1 VRAPSR
7 KGRKRRGSTKAT
19 VRGHPLPTDSIA
31 VAVARRNDKDAE
43 ELGVIP
49 NSPQAIAKLVR
60 KLGEPKS
67 LRFCYEAGPCGYG
80 IYRQLVAMGSSCMVV
95 APSLVPRKPGERV
108 KTDRR
113 DAKKLA
119 RLLRSGDLTPV
130 WVPDEHQEA
139 LRDLLRAREDAC
151 QDLLRKRHQ
160 LSKFLMRLGVMPPAG
175 IKAWT
180 DRHRRWLQSIRFDEP
195 AQQTVLA
202 EYLHAVEE
210 VESRIERLEREIAA
224 YVEAFADGKVIKALQ
239 GLRGVGLITA
249 ATLVAEL
256 GDITRF
262 ETPQQLMSYAGLVP
276 SEYSSGGKE
285 RRGPITKSGNSHVR
299 RVTVESAW
307 NYRHTPKVGA
317 LLRKRQQGVSEKVK
331 SIAWKA
337 QIRLHGKYR
346 RLMGRGKR
354 KQVAVVAVA
363 RELLGFIWAVA
374 RQVAIENAAGKAA

>member
-1 VRAPSR
+1 MKYTTFVGLGVH
-7 KGRKRRGSTKAT
+7 K
-19 VRGHPLPTDSIA
+19 DSIA

-43 ELGVIP
+43 ELGVTP

-80 IYRQLVAMGSSCMVV
+80 IYRQLIAMGSSCMVV

-119 RLLRSGDLTPV
+119 RLLRSGELTPG
-130 WVPDEHQEA
+130 WVPDEHKEA

-160 LSKFLMRLGVMPPAG
+160 LGKFLMRLGVMPPAG

-195 AQQTVLA
+195 AQRTVLA
-202 EYLHAVEE
+202 EYLHEVEE

-224 YVEAFADGKVIKALQ
+224 YVEAFADGKVIKKHCRHLGSGPHYCSNPGSRA
-239 GLRGVGLITA
+239 RRHHSVRDPEA
-249 ATLVAEL
+249 AYVICWPCAERIL
-256 GDITRF
+256 EWWERASRSDH
-262 ETPQQLMSYAGLVP
+262 
-276 SEYSSGGKE
+276 KE
-285 RRGPITKSGNSHVR
+285 R
-299 RVTVESAW
+299 
-307 NYRHTPKVGA
+307 
-317 LLRKRQQGVSEKVK
+317 
-331 SIAWKA
+331 
-337 QIRLHGKYR
+337 
-346 RLMGRGKR
+346 
-354 KQVAVVAVA
+354 
-363 RELLGFIWAVA
+363 
-374 RQVAIENAAGKAA
+374 

>member
-1 VRAPSR
+1 MKYTTFVGLDVH
-7 KGRKRRGSTKAT
+7 K
-19 VRGHPLPTDSIA
+19 DSIA
-31 VAVARRNDKDAE
+31 VAVARRNDKDVE

-80 IYRQLVAMGSSCMVV
+80 IYRQLIAMGCSCMVV

-160 LSKFLMRLGVMPPAG
+160 LGKFLLRLGVMRPDG

-180 DRHRRWLQSIRFDEP
+180 SRHRQWLQSIRFAEP
-195 AQQTVLA
+195 AQHIVLA

-239 GLRGVGLITA
+239 ALRGVGLITA

-262 ETPQQLMSYAGLVP
+262 ETPKQLMSYAGLVP

-285 RRGPITKSGNSHVR
+285 RRGAITKSGNSHVR

-317 LLRKRQQGVSEKVK
+317 PLRKRQEGVSEKVK

-346 RLMGRGKR
+346 RLIGRGKR
-354 KQVAVVAVA
+354 RQVAVVAMA

-374 RQVAIENAAGKAA
+374 HQVAIENAAGRAA